1 MWLSLSTTTRS
12 PRPDEVDGRDY
23 QFVDRAEFER
33 IRDAGGF
40 LESFEVYGELKG
52 TPRAPI
58 EEHLAASDD
67 VLLELDVQGAL
78 AVRSEFPEALLI
90 FISAPSRSELR
101 ARLLS
106 RGQDDPDQI
115 TRRLAEADGEEAHV
129 GEFDAVVVNDD
140 LVRAVADVADIL
152 GGRRNHDVAC
162 SPDSD

>member
-12 PRPDEVDGRDY
+12 PRPGEVNGRDY

-58 EEHLAASDD
+58 EEHLAAGVD

-90 FISAPSRSELR
+90 FVSAPSRSSLR
-101 ARLLS
+101 ARLVS

-140 LVRAVADVADIL
+140 LVRAVAEVADIL
-152 GGRRNHDVAC
+152 VVRRNHDVAR